1 MFFLCRWFD
10 EIKNLFEYSAYGQFG
25 EAVPEKIPFVRPD
38 KDAPNLFLG
47 KEIGDSTLKGKVISF
62 DENNIEMEIIE
73 LNDKHGRFE
82 RYFDIGKRYPI
93 FRHQHWTF
101 ERGLMLWEV
110 EPSSMKRDVSQI
122 LLQWEEGIGWTWDL
136 DM

>member
-1 MFFLCRWFD
+1 MGIVDKVLNMFD
-10 EIKNLFEYSAYGQFG
+10 
-25 EAVPEKIPFVRPD
+25 PKIPEPIKMVMNLIKED
-38 KDAPNLFLG
+38 LCVPNLFVG

-62 DENNIEMEIIE
+62 DENNIQMQIIE

-82 RYFDIGKRYPI
+82 RYMDIGVTYPM
-93 FRHQHWTF
+93 FRHESWTF

-110 EPSSMKRDVSQI
+110 KPESMKRDVSQI
-122 LLQWEEGIGWTWDL
+122 LLQWEEELGWTWDL